1 MTVSIH
7 YDFYGID
14 PPEHL
19 INKLIMIPMPAGT
32 QGGLPPG
39 TGVRRMRMNA
49 LRIDMTPMVDLG
61 FLLITFF
68 VITTVL
74 SKPTVMKLAMPNDS
88 NGPSDELGES
98 YVLTLLLGGEK
109 NYYYE
114 KGWEQAIKGQGIYE
128 INMGGIREVINRK
141 QQVLDDT
148 LVYKEGRKGL
158 MILIKPSGKAKYKTV
173 VDMLDE
179 AVISGVKKYAL
190 IKLSDEEKRWLERK
204 K

>member
-7 YDFYGID
+7 HDFYGIG

-19 INKLIMIPMPAGT
+19 INKLFMKQLPAAIRD
-32 QGGLPPG
+32 GLPTG
-39 TGVRRMRMNA
+39 AGVRRMRMNP
-49 LRIDMTPMVDLG
+49 LKIDMTPMVDLG

-74 SKPTVMKLAMPNDS
+74 SKPTVMKLSMPNDS

-98 YVLTLLLGGEK
+98 YVFTLLLDGEK

-114 KGWEQAIKGQGIYE
+114 KEWERAIKGQGIYE
-128 INMGGIREVINRK
+128 ISLDRVRELINGK
-141 QQVLDDT
+141 QQLLDDT
-148 LVYKEGRKGL
+148 LVYKEWRKGL
-158 MILIKPSGKAKYKTV
+158 MILIKPSRKANYRTV

-179 AVISGVKKYAL
+179 AVISDVKKYAL
-190 IKLSDEEKRWLERK
+190 IKLSGGRK
-204 K
+204 TLA